1 MSENKQNGEKPV
13 LTDIRRE
20 EHVSLRERR
29 APKGLAV
36 VKGEL
41 EENKSV
47 LMLFLVIVAAL
58 AVILISILSL
68 NAAAVPVCM
77 IVVIEA
83 ALAVCL
89 HDVPLWL
96 HGLVVIGQIVAGA
109 LSGNVI
115 FIVMCAVLY
124 VLCILTLR
132 FIRD

>member
-89 HDVPLWL
+89 HDVPL